1 MVLKETP
8 YTEVRTFLKTYQHV
22 TTYMYY
28 QNECLETFP
37 DGCLNSSNMVNCT
50 IYTLWFNI
58 SEKNTPFHKAE
69 RGSISP
75 CVRIKISSYTLSI
88 TIKAKKRN

>member
-50 IYTLWFNI
+50 IYTL
-58 SEKNTPFHKAE
+58 
-69 RGSISP
+69 
-75 CVRIKISSYTLSI
+75 
-88 TIKAKKRN
+88 